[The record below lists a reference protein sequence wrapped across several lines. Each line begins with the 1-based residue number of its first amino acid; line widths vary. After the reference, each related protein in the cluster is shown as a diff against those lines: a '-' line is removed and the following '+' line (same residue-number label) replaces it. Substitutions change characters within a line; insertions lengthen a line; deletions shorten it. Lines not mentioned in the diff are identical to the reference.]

1 MFRFDARR
9 AATTPAVLADVADSH
24 PDRAFVTADDGEL
37 TYRAAAATCARLAA
51 GLAALGLAP
60 GERVGV
66 LLPNGIRWVAAVLGA
81 HAAGLCVVPLNTW
94 YRRDELTAVARRA
107 GLRTI
112 ITQSEIFGF
121 DAATAMSEL
130 DEPGY
135 LGALLW
141 PAAEPMPPLL
151 AHIPSP
157 ADPIAALHDSPASAT
172 ADALLLFT
180 SGSSA
185 APKAVRLAHGGAGAQ
200 RTRDR

>member
-24 PDRAFVTADDGEL
+24 PDRVFVTADDGEL
-37 TYRAAAATCARLAA
+37 TYRAAAAACAGLAA

-107 GLRTI
+107 DCAPSS
-112 ITQSEIFGF
+112 QSEIFGF
-121 DAATAMSEL
+121 DAATACPNSTSL
-130 DEPGY
+130 DIS
-135 LGALLW
+135 ARCW
-141 PAAEPMPPLL
+141 PTANRYPFAGPDHRRPTPLPP
-151 AHIPSP
+151 S
-157 ADPIAALHDSPASAT
+157 
-172 ADALLLFT
+172 
-180 SGSSA
+180 
-185 APKAVRLAHGGAGAQ
+185 
-200 RTRDR
+200 

>member
-1 MFRFDARR
+1 
-9 AATTPAVLADVADSH
+9 
-24 PDRAFVTADDGEL
+24 VTADDGEL

-94 YRRDELTAVARRA
+94 YRHEELTAVTRRA

-112 ITQSEIFGF
+112 ITQSEIFRF
-121 DAATAMSEL
+121 DAARAVSEL

-135 LGALLW
+135 LGALVM
-141 PAAEPMPPLL
+141 ACGRTDAPLL
-151 AHIPSP
+151 AQIPSP
-157 ADPIAALHDSPASAT
+157 ADPVAAFVIHPL
-172 ADALLLFT
+172 
-180 SGSSA
+180 GN
-185 APKAVRLAHGGAGAQ
+185 R
-200 RTRDR
+200 